1 MIPVPAEAGKNTR
14 NAAGGIN
21 SGIRRIMPYKVQ
33 EAKPGRTG
41 TVRKEYAICGGM
53 EKCSMYM

>member
-1 MIPVPAEAGKNTR
+1 
-14 NAAGGIN
+14 
-21 SGIRRIMPYKVQ
+21 MPYKVQ